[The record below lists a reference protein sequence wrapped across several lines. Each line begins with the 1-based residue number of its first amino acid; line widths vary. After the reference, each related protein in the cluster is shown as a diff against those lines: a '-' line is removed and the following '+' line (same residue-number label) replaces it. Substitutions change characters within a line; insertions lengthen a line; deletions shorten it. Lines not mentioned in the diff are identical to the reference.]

1 MSTQTPNE
9 QIAKRAFESE
19 VEEVE
24 QQIDHVL
31 GDEYE
36 HKPVP
41 VQARRS
47 MFSVTMVWIGFP
59 MIITGAMTGSVLVLG
74 MGFQRGLAAMILGNL
89 LMFAYV
95 GALGVLGTRRG
106 MNFAL
111 LASIVFGRKGYVA
124 ASGLLATLLLG
135 WYAVQTGITGNLISA
150 TYGMNYVLMTII
162 AGVLY
167 IAITFVGVR
176 GLHYIGLVS
185 VPLFVILG
193 VWVAGDAVAN
203 HGWQSVT
210 SFAGAGG
217 HGSMSMG
224 VGLTIV
230 LTLFVDAGTVAADFN
245 RWAKDSKSSLVATF
259 SAFPFA
265 NLVAMLVGGIM
276 TAALAT
282 PHANPFGA
290 DNMFGYMNT
299 AGLGWLSVLAF
310 VFLYINLGSV
320 CSHCLYNAA
329 TGWSRIFHS
338 HMRLFALVLGV
349 IGIIVAAAN
358 VWEFFIQWLTLLG
371 ILVPPIGAITIVD
384 QFFLRP
390 TAKVDSG
397 WRPVAFAAWIAGS
410 AVAFV
415 VSEIA
420 PQYSTALSA
429 FIVSGIVYAGLA
441 SMMKTSSAYA

>member
-1 MSTQTPNE
+1 
-9 QIAKRAFESE
+9 
-19 VEEVE
+19 
-24 QQIDHVL
+24 
-31 GDEYE
+31 
-36 HKPVP
+36 
-41 VQARRS
+41 
-47 MFSVTMVWIGFP
+47 
-59 MIITGAMTGSVLVLG
+59 
-74 MGFQRGLAAMILGNL
+74 
-89 LMFAYV
+89 
-95 GALGVLGTRRG
+95 
-106 MNFAL
+106 
-111 LASIVFGRKGYVA
+111 
-124 ASGLLATLLLG
+124 
-135 WYAVQTGITGNLISA
+135 
-150 TYGMNYVLMTII
+150 
-162 AGVLY
+162 
-167 IAITFVGVR
+167 
-176 GLHYIGLVS
+176 
-185 VPLFVILG
+185 
-193 VWVAGDAVAN
+193 
-203 HGWQSVT
+203 
-210 SFAGAGG
+210 
-217 HGSMSMG
+217 
-224 VGLTIV
+224 
-230 LTLFVDAGTVAADFN
+230 
-245 RWAKDSKSSLVATF
+245 
-259 SAFPFA
+259 
-265 NLVAMLVGGIM
+265 MLVGGIM

-338 HMRLFALVLGV
+338 HMRLVALVLGV